1 MSRAA
6 IRDLPS
12 AVDRAAEIA
21 ERLAGVTPAVFL
33 DYDGTLTP
41 IVEHAADATLPASTR
56 EAIRALAAVVPVAI
70 VSGRDLADVRAMVG
84 IDGIAYAGS
93 HGFDIVEP
101 DGARHERAPEAL
113 PALDRAQT
121 ALEDVLGA
129 IPGVSVER
137 KRFAVAVHFRQ
148 ADPARVQAIEE
159 AVDQAVT
166 AAEGQLRKTG
176 GKKIFEVRPAV
187 AWDKGKALRWL
198 LDALG
203 LDRPDVVPLYVG
215 DDVTDED
222 AFDAIAAD
230 GIGVVVCGEDDARTT
245 AAHYRLDTPD
255 QVRDLLDGLVPD
267 GGSVSGPDPC

>member
-1 MSRAA
+1 MTRA

-12 AVDRAAEIA
+12 AVDRAGEIA
-21 ERLAGVTPAVFL
+21 GRLAGVTPAVFL

-41 IVEHAADATLPASTR
+41 IVEHARDATLPEATR
-56 EAIRALAAVVPVAI
+56 QAIAALAAVVPVAI

-113 PALDRAQT
+113 PALDRAHA
-121 ALEDVLGA
+121 ALEEEVGTVPGA
-129 IPGVSVER
+129 SVER

-148 ADPARVQAIEE
+148 ADPAAVGDIEQ
-159 AVDQAVT
+159 AVDRAVT
-166 AAEGQLRKTG
+166 AADGQLRKTG
-176 GKKIFEVRPAV
+176 GKKIFELRPAV
-187 AWDKGKALRWL
+187 EWDKGRALRWL

-203 LDRPDVVPLYVG
+203 LDRPGVVPLYVG

-222 AFDAIAAD
+222 AFAAIAAD
-230 GIGVVVCGEDDARTT
+230 GIGVVVRGEDDGRAT
-245 AAHYRLDTPD
+245 AAHYRLETTD
-255 QVRDLLDGLVPD
+255 QVRDLLTDLATAAT
-267 GGSVSGPDPC
+267 